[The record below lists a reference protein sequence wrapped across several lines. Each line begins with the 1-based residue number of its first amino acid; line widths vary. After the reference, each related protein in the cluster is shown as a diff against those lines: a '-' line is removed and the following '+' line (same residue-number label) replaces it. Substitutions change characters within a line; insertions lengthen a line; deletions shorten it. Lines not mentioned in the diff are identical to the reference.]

1 MINVLRCIGRAGIRW
16 YFHYLLSFV
25 PCPSHLSAPWSF
37 SQYSLLKPFQCPYN
51 LLASLFSSQPPLLFN
66 TTTNPY
72 HPGSSSEMAIF
83 CDVALDWILER
94 TSDPKSVSALRVIGQ
109 QMSTKFTF
117 SDKHPS
123 GVNFCPSKD
132 RPLWPLPDMELAR
145 TYVDGMLCP
154 EDTKEEDKETR

>member
-1 MINVLRCIGRAGIRW
+1 
-16 YFHYLLSFV
+16 
-25 PCPSHLSAPWSF
+25 
-37 SQYSLLKPFQCPYN
+37 
-51 LLASLFSSQPPLLFN
+51 
-66 TTTNPY
+66 
-72 HPGSSSEMAIF
+72 MAIF